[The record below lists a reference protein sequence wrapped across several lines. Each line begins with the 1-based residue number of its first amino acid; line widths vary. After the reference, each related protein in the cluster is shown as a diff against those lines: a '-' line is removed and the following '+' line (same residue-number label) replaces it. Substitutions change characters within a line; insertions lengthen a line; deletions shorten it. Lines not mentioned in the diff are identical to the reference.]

1 MVFKNYENL
10 IYIVLIT
17 FVPLVLLI
25 LYAFYRR
32 RFIKQLIKTRRGQ
45 ELLVNAGYL
54 RMGLKESLV
63 ALALLLCAFTLLRPS
78 WGDVTRKVERE
89 GADILIGL
97 DVSMSMLAPD
107 VKPNRLARAK
117 QAIRW
122 IAESQRGGRIGL
134 IVFAGDAFM
143 MCPLTTDMDAFFM
156 FLDSLGPGS
165 VNLQG
170 TDFGQLLHEAERV
183 FSKKRMTS
191 KMFIIISDG
200 EDHEEKYEEV
210 IPFFKENNIE
220 IYSLGIGLDGGE
232 FIPATGDKNTADMYY
247 RDLNGKL
254 IKTKK
259 NPVLLKKLAQETS
272 GKFIDITRS
281 FSGLSG
287 LISKIDSEQQNSFGS
302 KIIKEKKEQ
311 TWLFLLLLLIILIF
325 EPLIGERKRLKI
337 GNGKK
342 AKDEK

>member
-1 MVFKNYENL
+1 MIFKNYENL
-10 IYIVLIT
+10 IYIVMAT
-17 FVPLVLLI
+17 FIPLVLLMA
-25 LYAFYRR
+25 YAFYRR
-32 RFIKQLIKTRRGQ
+32 NFIRQLIKTRRGQ
-45 ELLVNAGYL
+45 ELLVNARYL
-54 RMGLKESLV
+54 KMGIKESLI
-63 ALALLLCAFTLLRPS
+63 AIALLLCAFTLLRPS

-156 FLDSLGPGS
+156 FLDSVGPSS

-170 TDFGQLLHEAERV
+170 TDFGALLHEAKRV

-200 EDHEEKYEEV
+200 EDHEKKYDSF

-232 FIPATGDKNTADMYY
+232 FIPASGDKSTADMYY
-247 RDLNGKL
+247 RDLKGKL

-259 NPVLLKKLAQETS
+259 NPGLLKHLAEATS
-272 GKFIDITRS
+272 GKFIDITSS

-287 LISKIDSEQQNSFGS
+287 LISKIDSEQHNSFGT
-302 KIIKEKKEQ
+302 KIIKEKKDR
-311 TWLFLLLLLIILIF
+311 TFFFLLLLLIILIV
-325 EPLIGERKRLKI
+325 EPLIGERGGVKI
-337 GNGKK
+337 KNRKSV
-342 AKDEK
+342 KDEN